1 MVVIE
6 YLHHDDALR
15 DCRQVVYG
23 VVDGQRVQR
32 AARSRPVVVVVATVG
47 LAQFDSWVHRVTSGY
62 TFDWGLEDEDI
73 LAVYYL
79 SVEEVWIGVFAELG
93 LLD

>member
-15 DCRQVVYG
+15 DCRQVVNG
-23 VVDGQRVQR
+23 VVDGQRVQC
-32 AARSRPVVVVVATVG
+32 AARSRPVIVVIAAVC
-47 LAQFDSWVHRVTSGY
+47 LAQFDSWVHRVTCGN

-73 LAVYYL
+73 LAIYYL
-79 SVEEVWIGVFAELG
+79 RVEKVRV
-93 LLD
+93 